1 MEILTTRIRSG
12 DAAPTR
18 MHAALAVAAAAAVV
32 AVAIAPPPLVGLMV
46 AFALAFA
53 LAAALVD
60 VQERRIPDA
69 LVIAIAGTAV
79 VMLARESFDG
89 HGAAATGSILLA
101 AAAMSVPVI
110 VVHLVDPAAMGF
122 GDVKLAA
129 ALGAVVGLADWRWA
143 MVALCIASGATAA
156 VGLTRRSRDLPFAPG
171 LVAGT
176 IVALVGVA
184 ATGGVLL
191 PWR

>member
-156 VGLTRRSRDLPFAPG
+156 VGLIRRSRDLPFAPG